1 MKSDRSKKDD
11 IILQQL
17 EVIRTMSENN
27 LKRMNSDFWGSPL
40 LTPETP
46 AGKTPETPAAPDA
59 PKPPK
64 APASRDG
71 GNGGTAASTGNDE
84 TNAPAVEE
92 AKPKEKIEDLQ
103 AELDG
108 YIGLAAIKREVKN
121 LINMVTVYQLRKDN
135 GLPTTDLSLHMV
147 FSGNPGTGKT
157 TVARLMARIYHSLG
171 ILSQGQLVEVDR
183 SGLVAGYVGQTAI
196 KTRKVIESALGG
208 VLFID
213 EAYALNG
220 NSEND
225 FGQEAIDT
233 ILKAM
238 EDHRDDLVVIVAGYD
253 GLMDDFIHSN
263 PGLESRFNRFL
274 HFDDYSTD
282 EMLAIFES
290 QCRKGCYTLD
300 EDAKSLVREYIER
313 ENCDGITFGNAR
325 GVRNIFEHILVA
337 QANRLAAQESVTRED
352 LMRLTTVDVLMAQGR
367 EIEAAGEEAR
377 LREQAAEATPETSD
391 DPEPPAAPDAPEA
404 PKAPDAPRSPDT
416 PET

>member
-1 MKSDRSKKDD
+1 MNEVLNMKSDRSKKDD

-40 LTPETP
+40 LTPEHP
-46 AGKTPETPAAPDA
+46 LAPQPEAPVSPRGPEA
-59 PKPPK
+59 PK
-64 APASRDG
+64 APKAPSAPRDG

-92 AKPKEKIEDLQ
+92 ARPKEKIEDLQ
-103 AELDG
+103 AELDS

-238 EDHRDDLVVIVAGYD
+238 EDHRDDLIVIVAGYS
-253 GLMDDFIHSN
+253 GPMGDFVSSN
-263 PGLESRFNRFL
+263 PGLESRFNKYFT
-274 HFDDYSTD
+274 FPDYTG
-282 EMLAIFES
+282 EQLMAIFCAQCDRNGYKLTEES
-290 QCRKGCYTLD
+290 EKAARALFDRLY
-300 EDAKSLVREYIER
+300 EER
-313 ENCDGITFGNAR
+313 NENFGNGR
-325 GVRNIFEHILVA
+325 DVRNRFEDMIVRQSNRVA
-337 QANRLAAQESVTRED
+337 MMENPGKDDLMAVLPED
-352 LMRLTTVDVLMAQGR
+352 L
-367 EIEAAGEEAR
+367 EE
-377 LREQAAEATPETSD
+377 
-391 DPEPPAAPDAPEA
+391 
-404 PKAPDAPRSPDT
+404 
-416 PET
+416 